1 VILSYSKLIPKISPE
16 ITVALMR
23 LPMFTLAAA
32 LLGLSGVV
40 FAAGGPL
47 AQLDDVVAQPQLSIE
62 RVRDQLARQVGR
74 PPDTLRPSTT
84 PGLWEAQWGTQFAYV
99 TADGLYV
106 IYGDLVSLENDEEIT
121 DNKRRADRLKALA
134 QIGVDNMIEF
144 APAPPARTKYVVYV
158 FTDMDCG
165 PCRALHREID
175 QYNAL
180 GIAVRYVFFPRT
192 GPETDAFKKAVAVWC
207 SSNHK
212 LALTRATAGAPL
224 LGSPQCVNPVRREY
238 ELGQTLG
245 INGTPFLV
253 LPNGAVV
260 SGYIPPDVLMARI
273 TAAEKQ
279 AQAAR

>member
-1 VILSYSKLIPKISPE
+1 
-16 ITVALMR
+16 MR
-23 LPMFTLAAA
+23 LPNFAFAAA
-32 LLGLSGVV
+32 LFGLSGAA
-40 FAAGGPL
+40 FAAGGPQAL
-47 AQLDDVVAQPQLSIE
+47 LDNAGEQQQVSIN

-74 PPDTLRPSTT
+74 APDTLRPSTT

-99 TADGLYV
+99 TADGRYV

-121 DNKRRADRLKALA
+121 DNKRRADRLQALT
-134 QIGVDNMIEF
+134 QIGVGNMIEF
-144 APAPPARTKYVVYV
+144 APAAPAQTRYVVYV

-224 LGSPQCVNPVRREY
+224 LGNPQCVNPVQREY
-238 ELGQTLG
+238 ELGQALG

-260 SGYIPPDVLMARI
+260 SGYLPPEVLMARI
-273 TAAEKQ
+273 ALAEKQ
-279 AQAAR
+279 AQATR